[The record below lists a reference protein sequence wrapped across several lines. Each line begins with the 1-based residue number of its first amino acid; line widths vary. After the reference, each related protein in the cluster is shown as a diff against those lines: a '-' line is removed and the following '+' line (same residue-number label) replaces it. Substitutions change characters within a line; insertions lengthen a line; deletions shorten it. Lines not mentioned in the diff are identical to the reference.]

1 MAHNDEKTPPMR
13 DGKYLA
19 DERDKV
25 IVRTSVLSILA
36 NILLASFKAAVG
48 LLAHS
53 ISVILDAVNNLSDA
67 LSSIITIIGTKL
79 AKKPANKK
87 HPYGYGRIEYISAVV
102 ISVIV
107 LYAGC
112 TSFKESVVKIF
123 RPQKAEYSIVT
134 LVIVALA
141 VAVKLLL
148 GTYVKATGKKV
159 DSKSLVASGEDARN
173 DAILSTSVLAAALIQ
188 KFTGFSVEAYVGV
201 LISVFILKSGYEMLS
216 DTLGDILG
224 VRIDPEVSKAVK
236 ETVCKVPGVHGA
248 YDLFLNDYGPNQ
260 LQGSVHIELDE
271 DTTADK
277 IDQLSTEIIRN
288 VYLKN
293 HVILTAVG
301 IYSHNKSNSLVVES
315 REKVRELLKGYK
327 DVLQMH
333 GFYMNE
339 ESKVLKF
346 DVIISFDAKDREQEY
361 TEILG
366 KVRALFPD
374 YSVRMNLDA
383 DMSD

>member
-112 TSFKESVVKIF
+112 TAFKESVVKIF
-123 RPQKAEYSIVT
+123 RPQKAEYSVVT

-188 KFTGFSVEAYVGV
+188 KFTGFSVEAYVGI

-301 IYSHNKSNSLVVES
+301 IYSHNKSNNLVVES

-346 DVIISFDAKDREQEY
+346 DVIISFDAKDWEQEY

>member
-1 MAHNDEKTPPMR
+1 M
-13 DGKYLA
+13 
-19 DERDKV
+19 
-25 IVRTSVLSILA
+25 
-36 NILLASFKAAVG
+36 
-48 LLAHS
+48 
-53 ISVILDAVNNLSDA
+53 
-67 LSSIITIIGTKL
+67 
-79 AKKPANKK
+79 
-87 HPYGYGRIEYISAVV
+87 
-102 ISVIV
+102 
-107 LYAGC
+107 
-112 TSFKESVVKIF
+112 
-123 RPQKAEYSIVT
+123 
-134 LVIVALA
+134 
-141 VAVKLLL
+141 
-148 GTYVKATGKKV
+148 
-159 DSKSLVASGEDARN
+159 
-173 DAILSTSVLAAALIQ
+173 
-188 KFTGFSVEAYVGV
+188 
-201 LISVFILKSGYEMLS
+201 
-216 DTLGDILG
+216 
-224 VRIDPEVSKAVK
+224 RIDPEVSKAVK

>member
-112 TSFKESVVKIF
+112 TAFKESVVKIF
-123 RPQKAEYSIVT
+123 RPQKAEYSVVT

-148 GTYVKATGKKV
+148 GTYVKAAGKKV